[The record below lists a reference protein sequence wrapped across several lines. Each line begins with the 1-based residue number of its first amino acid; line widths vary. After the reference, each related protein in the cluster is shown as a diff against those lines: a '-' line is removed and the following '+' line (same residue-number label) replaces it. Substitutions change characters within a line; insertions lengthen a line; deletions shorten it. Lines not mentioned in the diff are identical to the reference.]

1 MDDIDEII
9 RRLDHWIKVWGYL
22 DADGRSKGI
31 KYLQDAVTALQQ
43 MQKNYNRV
51 FQRALD
57 AEQKN
62 KEFNE
67 QFSKHQSTW
76 WDNEAQ
82 LKKRI
87 S

>member
-43 MQKNYNRV
+43 M
-51 FQRALD
+51 
-57 AEQKN
+57 
-62 KEFNE
+62 
-67 QFSKHQSTW
+67 
-76 WDNEAQ
+76 
-82 LKKRI
+82 RI
-87 S
+87 